1 MIWMLLLSYS
11 KNLFKFCVVTDI
23 CFVNANG
30 DLVGNFP
37 TMLTLKRI
45 TVSGSGCTMGFVWHD
60 FIIPCYTL
68 KIQQLPGLVL
78 RSREWLLWI
87 ARRTVPA
94 PNLHSGASVGRRDL
108 KVQLQVL
115 APTAMMKQIWNGLQV
130 RCWIGGSDIVHQIG
144 SSNTVNSVVH
154 QTHSS
159 NTVSN
164 VI

>member
-1 MIWMLLLSYS
+1 MIRMLLLSHN
-11 KNLFKFCVVTDI
+11 KNLFKFFAVTDI

-30 DLVGNFP
+30 DLIGNFR

-60 FIIPCYTL
+60 SIIPCYTL
-68 KIQQLPGLVL
+68 KIQQLPGLAQ

-94 PNLHSGASVGRRDL
+94 PNLHSGASDGRRDL
-108 KVQLQVL
+108 KVQLRVL
-115 APTAMMKQIWNGLQV
+115 GHTVMMKQIWNGLQV
-130 RCWIGGSDIVHQIG
+130 RCWIGGSNIVRQNG
-144 SSNTVNSVVH
+144 SSNTINSIVH
-154 QTHSS
+154 QSHSS